1 MITTDNKSIRIVQT
15 IELTALREVVLDEDG
30 YIWSHRKVNELE
42 TTT

>member
-15 IELTALREVVLDEDG
+15 VDLMALREVVLDEDG
-30 YIWSHRKVNELE
+30 HIWSHSKENELE